1 MADTTIDD
9 KNWVDPEA
17 VILALADA
25 VPADWRRH
33 IVVIGSLAAGYH
45 CLRARRL
52 SVRTKDADCLLD
64 PRHTA
69 QQAATGITNALFD
82 AAWAFKPWGRF
93 TIGTS
98 TTPLD
103 DLPVVRLH
111 PPGSTDWFIE
121 LLTSARPNS
130 PLRDPERVTTS
141 RGDLQLCGFPALDL
155 AAYQAPHVHGVRV
168 AMPAMLALVNLI
180 GHVEESGRTMSMKI
194 AGREMLRSSKDLG
207 RVLALAYLAELDDQ
221 DGSGGVGAWPGL
233 WHGGLRDRYPDTIGT
248 VAATCGDG
256 LLRIQRHPNQIE
268 DAYHS
273 AIHGLLA
280 GVAPRPSVDAF
291 AALIPLVVN
300 GAVRRLQALVGST
313 SPRSQRE

>member
-1 MADTTIDD
+1 MAEDYQDGL
-9 KNWVDPEA
+9 NWVEPEQ
-17 VILALADA
+17 VIRSLAAA
-25 VPADWRRH
+25 VPAEWRQH

-45 CLRARRL
+45 GLRAQRL

-82 AAWAFKPWGRF
+82 AAWTFKPWGGF

-98 TTPLD
+98 ATQLD

-130 PLRDPERVTTS
+130 PLRDPERITTC

-155 AAYQAPHVHGVRV
+155 AAHQAPEVHGVRV
-168 AMPAMLALVNLI
+168 ALPAMLALVNLI
-180 GHVEESGRTMSMKI
+180 GHVEESGRTMAMEV
-194 AGREMLRSSKDLG
+194 AGRRMLRSSKDLG

-221 DGSGGVGAWPGL
+221 DGTAGISAWPGL
-233 WHGGLRDRYPDTIGT
+233 WYGSLNSRYPEMLQQV
-248 VAATCGDG
+248 VASCGDG
-256 LLRIQRHPNQIE
+256 LVRLRSGPNQIE

-280 GVAPRPSVDAF
+280 GISPRPGLAEF
-291 AALIPLVVN
+291 TALIALVLS
-300 GAVRRLQALVGST
+300 GAVGRM
-313 SPRSQRE
+313 QRMVDQGTGR